1 MKVTK
6 ISEGTVAEVIHVSEI
21 EGDMGEDVVM
31 SLMQQPDGDMI
42 IGLSH
47 PHTNERL
54 SVEFCTFGGGG
65 HRPAIA
71 KKLRELLQILCT
83 MTNTKDTGGE

>member
-6 ISEGTVAEVIHVSEI
+6 VSEGTVAEVIHVSEI

-42 IGLSH
+42 LGLYH

-54 SVEFCTFGGGG
+54 SVEFCTFNGGGR
-65 HRPAIA
+65 RPWVA
-71 KKLRELLQILCT
+71 KKLRELLELLCVSE
-83 MTNTKDTGGE
+83 DR